1 MGVRIS
7 RGIHSQVP
15 KKALYEELRKYL
27 GEVFRK
33 LAIQKE
39 SRIEGRHLMPDHE
52 HMRIRIPPKYAVSQ
66 VIGFIEGVV
75 VSCSSLDFI

>member
-1 MGVRIS
+1 MLNCFPSSTEGAPRLC
-7 RGIHSQVP
+7 RGG
-15 KKALYEELRKYL
+15 A
-27 GEVFRK
+27 FRK

-39 SRIEGRHLMPDHE
+39 SRIEERHLMPDHE

-75 VSCSSLDFI
+75 VSTSSDSYPV